1 MRDEKECIICFIDT
15 SANDYLELDC
25 CKQTVHIECLNTWI
39 KTNIKNTEEVRKCF
53 HCKRNNDYIN
63 TIIYYTRLEEGNTSY
78 DSDSNSLIEVHDDN
92 SIIHIRQ
99 PRCCMLLFNLICFAA
114 IISIASCILLS
125 EHNENNGH
133 KKRTLLSIPIYY
145 IKYIN

>member
-1 MRDEKECIICFIDT
+1 MFDNKECIICFIVT

-63 TIIYYTRLEEGNTSY
+63 SIIYYTRLEEGNNTSY
-78 DSDSNSLIEVHDDN
+78 DSDSNSLIEVPVDN
-92 SIIHIRQ
+92 PRIENSQ
-99 PRCCMLLFNLICFAA
+99 SRCCMLLFNLNRQSRC
-114 IISIASCILLS
+114 CMLLY
-125 EHNENNGH
+125 NLVFFIGIT
-133 KKRTLLSIPIYY
+133 TLVYCNSAL
-145 IKYIN
+145 